1 MKLIKKFLYS
11 ITICGI
17 GFFTN
22 CNKNL
27 NEEINCENSTC
38 LYELL
43 TNQIYKIEEEC
54 GLSFYL
60 FFPTQLPNKG
70 VISEKIAFVKYTFHD
85 DLCESEC
92 GDSTGFYENY
102 SLYANDIEEVAIKC
116 CQPFIVENSSYIP
129 EIITISKNNNELTVT
144 SSWENYD
151 NYEGEIVGSSF
162 TLEASNYDE
171 LIESLNGCQ

>member
-1 MKLIKKFLYS
+1 MKLIKKFL
-11 ITICGI
+11 IFVTICVI
-17 GFFTN
+17 AFFTN
-22 CNKNL
+22 CDKDID
-27 NEEINCENSTC
+27 EEINCENNTC

-43 TNQIYKIEEEC
+43 ANQIYKIEEEC

-60 FFPTQLPNKG
+60 FFPSQLPDKG

-92 GDSTGFYENY
+92 GNSIKFYENY

-129 EIITISKNNNELTVT
+129 EIITISKNNNQLTVT

-151 NYEGEIVGSSF
+151 NYEGEIVGGFF
-162 TLEASNYDE
+162 TLEASNSDY
-171 LIESLNGCQ
+171 LMKSLSECQ